1 MDSESSGHQA
11 LDASLLD
18 LQKALDEHCN
28 LVRYLL
34 QGQVPEN
41 ASRCTRSGSDR
52 ELKLEQAIH
61 ETIEVLED
69 TRKSFK
75 SKQLAD
81 LRKKLILVL
90 TNASVPE

>member
-1 MDSESSGHQA
+1 MGSKNSGYQA
-11 LDASLLD
+11 LDASLQD

-28 LVRYLL
+28 LVRYFL

-52 ELKLEQAIH
+52 ELELEQAIH
-61 ETIEVLED
+61 EAIEVLED

-75 SKQLAD
+75 SKQLGA
-81 LRKKLILVL
+81 LRKKLIRVL
-90 TNASVPE
+90 TDASVPE